1 MEEICVVKQTKEV
14 HRELM
19 AIPIMAFAY
28 QLNQLYFINSRA
40 TIDIKT
46 IHPLIVTPPL
56 KLQLS
61 LLYILG

>member
-1 MEEICVVKQTKEV
+1 MVELSVVKQSKKV
-14 HRELM
+14 HRELK
-19 AIPIMAFAY
+19 AVPIMAFAY
-28 QLNQLYFINSRA
+28 QLNPLYFMNSRA
-40 TIDIKT
+40 SMDVKT